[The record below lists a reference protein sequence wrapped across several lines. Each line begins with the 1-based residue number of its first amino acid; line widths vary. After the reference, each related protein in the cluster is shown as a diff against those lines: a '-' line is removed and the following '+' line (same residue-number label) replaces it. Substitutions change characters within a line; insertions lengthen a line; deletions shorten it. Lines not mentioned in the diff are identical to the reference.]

1 MEGELRRRPEIE
13 YLVKDVAE
21 LNKSLFNKLFDIVI
35 DKGLLDCLLTNSFEP
50 LTAMKQ
56 AIETVYRLMN
66 LNSVWFTLS
75 FDGLDRQEML
85 EYCTSKT
92 FVVSKPYKVIP
103 PALEI
108 SLQTMPTFYLY
119 KLEYMPVVSG
129 TNEA

>member
-56 AIETVYRLMN
+56 SYRD
-66 LNSVWFTLS
+66 SVPAHESEFSVVHS
-75 FDGLDRQEML
+75 FL
-85 EYCTSKT
+85 
-92 FVVSKPYKVIP
+92 
-103 PALEI
+103 
-108 SLQTMPTFYLY
+108 
-119 KLEYMPVVSG
+119 
-129 TNEA
+129 